1 MTTKRIPITLK
12 DGKERELC
20 LDWASLCRF
29 EREFGCSVIE
39 IGRQFGAGKVKF
51 IDVTNVIWVALLHE
65 ENPLTLPEVEKLCEQ
80 KDFFKYLKVIAE
92 VIEEAIPSP
101 DAEKLKNA

>member
-12 DGKERELC
+12 DGKEREL
-20 LDWASLCRF
+20 LFDWASLCRF

-39 IGRQFGAGKVKF
+39 VGRKFGVGKVNF
-51 IDVTNVIWVALLHE
+51 LDVTNVIWTALLHE
-65 ENPLTLPEVEKLCEQ
+65 EKPLSLTEVERLCDE

-92 VIEEAIPSP
+92 VIEEAIPSS
-101 DAEKLKNA
+101 DAEKSKNA